1 MEDERWRLQ
10 KILSSTMYG
19 LGMAIRMRI
28 NFRQYCAISNIRIDA
43 HRQNIRMAIPSM
55 DITIL
60 GNKYICVELSDI
72 CTILQW
78 VFFRV
83 WFWVTPTPDLAK
95 DQTFYCIFRQPSP
108 NSWVIGKEM
117 FLSTNY
123 INLHYKTWKK
133 WKSLELGWIYGKWLM
148 WEMIY
153 NSREPDLLLLMWSH
167 MWQMT
172 LL

>member
-60 GNKYICVELSDI
+60 GNKYIYSHSHRERNVFIYQLHQLA
-72 CTILQW
+72 LQ
-78 VFFRV
+78 
-83 WFWVTPTPDLAK
+83 DL
-95 DQTFYCIFRQPSP
+95 
-108 NSWVIGKEM
+108 KEM
-117 FLSTNY
+117 KKFRAWLD
-123 INLHYKTWKK
+123 LWKVVDVRDD
-133 WKSLELGWIYGKWLM
+133 I
-148 WEMIY
+148 
-153 NSREPDLLLLMWSH
+153 
-167 MWQMT
+167 
-172 LL
+172 